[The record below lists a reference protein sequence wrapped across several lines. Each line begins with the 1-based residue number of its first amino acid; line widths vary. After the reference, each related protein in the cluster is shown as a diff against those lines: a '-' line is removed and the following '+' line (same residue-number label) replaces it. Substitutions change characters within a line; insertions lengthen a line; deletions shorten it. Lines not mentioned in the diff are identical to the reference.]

1 MAMSRLHKWRCL
13 RCFFFLPQVQDWW
26 LMMVDD
32 NLNCL
37 MFFHLDSSAKGERLE
52 KPKVKGVSRSTFI
65 LLMDPWWLATIWMGW
80 CSRSANGSTLFF
92 VHVCNLQYTLA
103 SFFLEINS
111 RPQRFDSSIGLKM
124 VVTKNVKLSKIYD
137 GWWIIKVA
145 TLLVVG
151 FSNLAGGSLVD
162 NYSSNTSKQ

>member
-1 MAMSRLHKWRCL
+1 MDLHY
-13 RCFFFLPQVQDWW
+13 FLYMYATCNTLW
-26 LMMVDD
+26 
-32 NLNCL
+32 
-37 MFFHLDSSAKGERLE
+37 HL
-52 KPKVKGVSRSTFI
+52 
-65 LLMDPWWLATIWMGW
+65 
-80 CSRSANGSTLFF
+80 
-92 VHVCNLQYTLA
+92 
-103 SFFLEINS
+103 FLEINS